1 MIPYEEQ
8 LYVPM
13 TVVKIDEQILEYKVV
28 EERVE
33 KIQESKV
40 TSKHE
45 DRISTLVLE
54 TTNKVG
60 TLKTCEE
67 EDMGFSDDEDCKI
80 SMDSYGIK
88 DSKVCDFDYGI
99 NLNMIITNPM
109 KFSMVILM
117 QLKTW

>member
-1 MIPYEEQ
+1 MKLLKSI
-8 LYVPM
+8 
-13 TVVKIDEQILEYKVV
+13 
-28 EERVE
+28 VE
-33 KIQESKV
+33 KTQDLQICDKFVNE
-40 TSKHE
+40 
-45 DRISTLVLE
+45 ISTLVLE

-67 EDMGFSDDEDCKI
+67 EDMGFSDDEDCEI